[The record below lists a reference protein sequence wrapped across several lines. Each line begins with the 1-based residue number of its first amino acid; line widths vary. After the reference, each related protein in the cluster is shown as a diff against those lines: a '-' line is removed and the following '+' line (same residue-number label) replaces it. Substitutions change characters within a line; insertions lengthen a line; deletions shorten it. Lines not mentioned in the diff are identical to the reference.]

1 MVATFKSYNWGNVN
15 IINVISQEK
24 KVKFKE
30 YIDYQNEEKCSNSE
44 AIKSILKTPRSNF
57 PDKLDQ
63 LEDNIYQLRQTVQ
76 AQVSTIKQQYDKIEK
91 IKKILGITISRPEGK
106 ELKLKADMEDVI
118 EKIKKL
124 L

>member
-1 MVATFKSYNWGNVN
+1 MSIN

-63 LEDNIYQLRQTVQ
+63 
-76 AQVSTIKQQYDKIEK
+76 
-91 IKKILGITISRPEGK
+91 
-106 ELKLKADMEDVI
+106 
-118 EKIKKL
+118 
-124 L
+124 